1 VCVLYVIKLNAAEA
15 CGSTHGDRIQMFN
28 GRE

>member
-1 VCVLYVIKLNAAEA
+1 VFFMLLNLNMAEVG
-15 CGSTHGDRIQMFN
+15 GSTHGDRIQMFN

>member
-1 VCVLYVIKLNAAEA
+1 MLLNLNMAEVG
-15 CGSTHGDRIQMFN
+15 GSTHGDRIQMFN